1 MAQRIKK
8 TSHYL
13 DRIYGTTKTQ
23 DSLLGTKNN
32 IRIDNYIKK
41 SFNDQCKEFCQVFVL
56 SSNNIF
62 LHSWK
67 IISLEFNRYN
77 LRKSQINP
85 IWHNSTIVQTIWY
98 ELYLGTDFILSI
110 LRRFMGYASINISKI
125 CVFFNL
131 LSIFWKSKIYMH
143 IMNQAFIL

>member
-67 IISLEFNRYN
+67 IISLDFNRYN
-77 LRKSQINP
+77 LRKINP

>member
-67 IISLEFNRYN
+67 IISLDFNRYN
-77 LRKSQINP
+77 LRKQVADKPNM
-85 IWHNSTIVQTIWY
+85 T
-98 ELYLGTDFILSI
+98 
-110 LRRFMGYASINISKI
+110 
-125 CVFFNL
+125 
-131 LSIFWKSKIYMH
+131 
-143 IMNQAFIL
+143 

>member
-67 IISLEFNRYN
+67 IISLDLVADKPNM
-77 LRKSQINP
+77 
-85 IWHNSTIVQTIWY
+85 T
-98 ELYLGTDFILSI
+98 
-110 LRRFMGYASINISKI
+110 
-125 CVFFNL
+125 
-131 LSIFWKSKIYMH
+131 
-143 IMNQAFIL
+143 

>member
-67 IISLEFNRYN
+67 IISLDFNRYN
-77 LRKSQINP
+77 LRKTQYDITQLLFKLFDMNY
-85 IWHNSTIVQTIWY
+85 IWAR
-98 ELYLGTDFILSI
+98 IL
-110 LRRFMGYASINISKI
+110 F
-125 CVFFNL
+125 
-131 LSIFWKSKIYMH
+131 
-143 IMNQAFIL
+143 

>member
-62 LHSWK
+62 IHSWK
-67 IISLEFNRYN
+67 IISLDFNRYN

>member
-67 IISLEFNRYN
+67 IISLDFNRYN